1 MGIFRKG
8 VEEEFEDSIFYT
20 DDPAEIH
27 AAPASSRNP
36 VKFGIITFISV
47 LGIAFGAN
55 LALNVGSNNRIEY
68 GQGFQTVLS
77 CQPSTTITVTPYA
90 GFINQT
96 GTGKFTL
103 DSILLENVHKDCVN
117 DDFTV
122 RLYSN
127 TSSTPLTLSETAT
140 SVGVYQ
146 GFQEFR
152 FWFRDSVTVTA
163 MSRQY
168 TDVELLNDTS
178 TVTDFNDN
186 QTAFLIT
193 FDPDQVDNFADARD
207 VYKIT
212 LESSP
217 HLD

>member
-1 MGIFRKG
+1 M
-8 VEEEFEDSIFYT
+8 
-20 DDPAEIH
+20 
-27 AAPASSRNP
+27 
-36 VKFGIITFISV
+36 
-47 LGIAFGAN
+47 
-55 LALNVGSNNRIEY
+55 
-68 GQGFQTVLS
+68 
-77 CQPSTTITVTPYA
+77 
-90 GFINQT
+90 
-96 GTGKFTL
+96 
-103 DSILLENVHKDCVN
+103 
-117 DDFTV
+117 
-122 RLYSN
+122 YSN